1 MPNTPRAKNRKERR
15 GKEQV
20 AGIYV
25 DELQP
30 PAARRKELISILQN
44 YNLSKDRFASII
56 IYGSLQSDVDEQVKA
71 AISTVE
77 EHGIKVKFA
86 R

>member
-1 MPNTPRAKNRKERR
+1 MPNAQRAKNRKKRR

-20 AGIYV
+20 AAVYV

-30 PAARRKELISILQN
+30 PAARRKELVSILRN
-44 YNLSKDRFASII
+44 YNFSKA
-56 IYGSLQSDVDEQVKA
+56 GSAQNNTDEQVKA
-71 AISTVE
+71 AISTIE
-77 EHGIKVKFA
+77 ERGIKVTFA